1 MFGALAVV
9 SVAVLQ
15 VAPDAPLANDGF
27 DPAAPLVALLST
39 QERPVAPQADEQ
51 LRAGMELVRLE
62 ASVEHFDTSGPAWSS
77 YMRGVGYVFLP
88 IGLLTAPY
96 LANGQSPISSLVP
109 STLRSM
115 PQVSGP
121 LGTMHTAGWW
131 VLGSSIAVLS
141 VGVIAGVTGWVMK
154 TLELGDLEDRLA
166 VARLQWDLVK
176 PPGVEVLAQR
186 R

>member
-1 MFGALAVV
+1 MLGALAAV

-27 DPAAPLVALLST
+27 DPAASLVALLST
-39 QERPVAPQADEQ
+39 QERRPTAQDEQ

-62 ASVEHFDTSGPAWSS
+62 SAVEHFDTSGPAWSS
-77 YMRGVGYVFLP
+77 YLRGLGYVFLP

-96 LANGQSPISSLVP
+96 LAGGQSPVSLLVP
-109 STLRSM
+109 STLRTM

-121 LGTMHTAGWW
+121 LSTMHTAGWW

-154 TLELGDLEDRLA
+154 KLELGELEDRLA
-166 VARLQWDLVK
+166 VAQLQWDLVK
-176 PPGVEVLAQR
+176 PPGVELLAQGR
-186 R
+186 